1 MSDIEDYLSGDDS
14 DSVQTLDSEE
24 KEVKKPMM
32 MIKKPLVAATSTDL
46 LEPDEDIDSSS
57 ELVDDLDEDD
67 LVLDDDDDDLVLDD
81 DDSDD
86 EDEYEEDD
94 DYYDE
99 QEGGAAKKK
108 PKKNAPVNDN
118 NATSN
123 IASAS
128 TASAATA
135 SAATALKKASA
146 QQQPIS
152 NMMMDSDDDE
162 DEGDE
167 NYLQKFDQEIKR
179 DYVSH
184 NHPECIIHNYEEVK
198 ILSEVVRDSYNI
210 IIDPFHRTIPFLT
223 KYEKARILGQRAKQ
237 IESGSKPFVKVPEN
251 IIDGYIIAELELREK
266 RIPFILRR
274 PLPSGGCEYWNLRD
288 LEIINI

>member
-14 DSVQTLDSEE
+14 DSVQSLESEE

-32 MIKKPLVAATSTDL
+32 MIKKPLVATSTDL
-46 LEPDEDIDSSS
+46 LEPDIDSSS
-57 ELVDDLDEDD
+57 ELVDDLDDDDD
-67 LVLDDDDDDLVLDD
+67 LILDDDDDDLVLDD

-86 EDEYEEDD
+86 EEEDEEDD

-99 QEGGAAKKK
+99 QEGGAPSKKK
-108 PKKNAPVNDN
+108 PKKNAPNATN
-118 NATSN
+118 NASL
-123 IASAS
+123 
-128 TASAATA
+128 ASAAN
-135 SAATALKKASA
+135 ALKKAAA

-152 NMMMDSDDDE
+152 NMMMDSDDEE

-184 NHPECIIHNYEEVK
+184 HHPECIIHNYEEVK
-198 ILSEVVRDSYNI
+198 ILSEVVRDSHNI
-210 IIDPFHRTIPFLT
+210 IIDPFHKTIPFLT

-237 IESGSKPFVKVPEN
+237 IEAGSKPFVKVPEN

-288 LEIINI
+288 LEIINL

>member
-14 DSVQTLDSEE
+14 DSVQSLESEE
-24 KEVKKPMM
+24 KEVKKPTM
-32 MIKKPLVAATSTDL
+32 MIKKPLVATSTDL

-57 ELVDDLDEDD
+57 ELVDDLDDDD
-67 LVLDDDDDDLVLDD
+67 LVLDDDDDDLVLDQD
-81 DDSDD
+81 ESDD
-86 EDEYEEDD
+86 EDDD

-108 PKKNAPVNDN
+108 PKKNASENTN
-118 NATSN
+118 NAAVASN
-123 IASAS
+123 
-128 TASAATA
+128 TASAA
-135 SAATALKKASA
+135 LKKTSL

-198 ILSEVVRDSYNI
+198 ILSEVVRDSNNI

-288 LEIINI
+288 LEIINL

>member
-14 DSVQTLDSEE
+14 ESVQTLDSEE

-32 MIKKPLVAATSTDL
+32 MIKKPLVAATTRDL

-57 ELVDDLDEDD
+57 ELVDHLDDDD
-67 LVLDDDDDDLVLDD
+67 LILDDDDDLDLDD
-81 DDSDD
+81 DESDD
-86 EDEYEEDD
+86 EEEDEEDD

-99 QEGGAAKKK
+99 QQGGAPTKKK
-108 PKKNAPVNDN
+108 TKKNASVNAN
-118 NATSN
+118 NATTNNPSAA
-123 IASAS
+123 IASAAV
-128 TASAATA
+128 ASAAV
-135 SAATALKKASA
+135 ALKKGSS

-152 NMMMDSDDDE
+152 NIMMDSDDDE

-167 NYLQKFDQEIKR
+167 NYLQKFDQEINR

-198 ILSEVVRDSYNI
+198 ILSEVVRDSHNI